1 MLAAL
6 RNHKEVTAL
15 LAVTVL
21 IVALVGFMTVAGDDD
36 IFIDDTRQVIVPE
49 GVDPLEAD
57 QAAILAAQLRR
68 EQMGL
73 PTGLNK
79 RLDGRSHSHGGYGST
94 FRVVDSESGTGVS
107 GAIVFFLPQKQVS
120 EIDWKWRREEV
131 VRTRGQRLRAD
142 NWGDVRIQNFIGSAV
157 VLCAHRGQY
166 GELYIKS
173 FYDVMTNK
181 NELVLKPDYAV
192 KVQVLSP
199 KGRGVKGVP
208 VALWRDNLK
217 GHNET
222 NGLAPRRILI
232 WTGTTQG
239 SSGIAYARRSLS
251 AKSSKY
257 AGDDGWN
264 GPLATQ
270 LEKGDVHATFY
281 FPPLIPQALFENLN
295 SAMNKGTLSDASG
308 VTRSLME
315 QVSEVS
321 MTSQGP
327 QCRPLEL
334 PATGAIRLTLRQDSG
349 EMYEEPCVV
358 WIGSYS
364 SQREKG
370 PSTNNKTIDFD
381 PKLQSISSGSV
392 PFVAERGVVNLPH
405 VGLFSSFTITVMP
418 MNKSHDAVE
427 MIVHGP
433 TRDRQRK
440 AVDVPLGPERGI
452 ASARV
457 ETSDGLPFAKEH
469 LDIVLAV
476 PGVAVNGAAKKHHR
490 VKTNE
495 DGVFEIRIPTEFA
508 LYEKLELRITGMKKS
523 ALQEPPY
530 AARLIKTPDPAT
542 VSKVGVFRLSNR
554 GLICRGRI
562 FDENKRPLP
571 GAKIRLLRR
580 PFPEELKRQ
589 SGDSR
594 ILALTQTAIIE
605 EEMASF
611 TSNKQGY
618 FTHGGYRLGGTW
630 EMIVSHGDGDNESTT
645 QFEFEPGQSN
655 MEVVV
660 EISSAR

>member
-1 MLAAL
+1 MFAAL
-6 RNHKEVTAL
+6 RNHKEVSAL
-15 LAVTVL
+15 VAVTIL
-21 IVALVGFMTVAGDDD
+21 IVALVGFMTVTGDDD
-36 IFIDDTRQVIVPE
+36 TFIDDTEQVIVPE
-49 GVDPLEAD
+49 SVDPIEATE
-57 QAAILAAQLRR
+57 AEILAARLRR
-68 EQMGL
+68 EKMGL
-73 PTGLNK
+73 PTGHEK
-79 RLDGRSHSHGGYGST
+79 KLDGRSHSHGGYGTT
-94 FRVVDSESGTGVS
+94 FRVVDGESRTGVS
-107 GAIVFFLPQKQVS
+107 GAVVFFLPQKQVS

-131 VRTRGQRLRAD
+131 VRTRGTRLRAD
-142 NWGDVRIQNFIGSAV
+142 HWGDVKIQNFIGSAV
-157 VLCAHRGQY
+157 VLCAHRGKY

-181 NELVLKPDYAV
+181 NELVLEPDHAV
-192 KVQVLSP
+192 KIQVINS

-208 VALWRDNLK
+208 VALWRDNLEGYNK
-217 GHNET
+217 T

-239 SSGIAYARRSLS
+239 GSGIAYARRSLS

-264 GPLATQ
+264 GPLAAQ

-295 SAMNKGTLSDASG
+295 SAMNKGTLSEASG

-327 QCRPLEL
+327 QCDPLEL
-334 PATGAIRLTLRQDSG
+334 PETGSIRLTMRQDNG
-349 EMYEEPCVV
+349 DMYEEPCVV

-364 SQREKG
+364 GQREKA
-370 PSTNNKTIDFD
+370 NNPNERKIDFD

-392 PFVAERGVVNLPH
+392 PFVAQRGIVNLPH
-405 VGLFSSFTITVMP
+405 VGLFSDFTITVMP

-427 MIVHGP
+427 MVVYGP
-433 TRDRQRK
+433 TRNRQRK
-440 AVDVPLGPERGI
+440 AIDVPLGPERGI

-457 ETSDGLPFAKEH
+457 ETSDGLPFANEH
-469 LDIVLAV
+469 LNIVLAV
-476 PGVAVNGAAKKHHR
+476 PGVAATGSAKKHHR
-490 VKTNE
+490 VKTDK
-495 DGVFEIRIPTEFA
+495 DGQFEIRIPTEFA
-508 LYEKLELRITGMKKS
+508 LYEKLEFRITGMRKT

-530 AARLIKTPDPAT
+530 AARLIKTPDPST
-542 VSKVGVFRLSNR
+542 VSEVGVFRLSNR
-554 GLICRGRI
+554 GLICRGRV
-562 FDENKRPLP
+562 FDEQKRPLP
-571 GAKIRLLRR
+571 GAKIRLVRR
-580 PFPEELKRQ
+580 PFPDELKRQ

-594 ILALTQTAIIE
+594 ILALTQAAIVE
-605 EEMASF
+605 EEMATF

-630 EMIVSHGDGDNESTT
+630 EMIVSHGDGEDISTT
-645 QFEFEPGQSN
+645 QFEFEPGQSK

-660 EISSAR
+660 DIGATR